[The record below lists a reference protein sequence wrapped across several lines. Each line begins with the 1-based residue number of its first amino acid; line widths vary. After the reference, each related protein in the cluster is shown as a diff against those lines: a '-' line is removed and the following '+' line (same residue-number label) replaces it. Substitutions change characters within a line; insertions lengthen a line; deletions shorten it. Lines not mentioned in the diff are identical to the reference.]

1 MIPNRG
7 APRGRTLQGH
17 GAPREHHGG
26 DTGGAKKRPP
36 NPAGPGPPSCCCAEG
51 PRAPLPTQNAAPGA
65 PGSPPRT
72 CRGQGPGPPV
82 PERVPTPRYRDAPRS
97 PGSACCEV
105 CRQRGGKKI
114 WGGTPGPLWGL
125 QLPTPCSLPH
135 TFMPRSRGKRSD
147 PTEMLEPGGTNSHVL
162 LQNTARSPAEHPL
175 GTEGGG

>member
-26 DTGGAKKRPP
+26 DTGGQRSAPQILLVLALPP
-36 NPAGPGPPSCCCAEG
+36 AAV
-51 PRAPLPTQNAAPGA
+51 PRAPVPHFQPKTQLLGHQAPP
-65 PGSPPRT
+65 PGPAG
-72 CRGQGPGPPV
+72 GQGPPV
-82 PERVPTPRYRDAPRS
+82 PERVPTPRYPDAPRS

-114 WGGTPGPLWGL
+114 WGGGGTPGPLWGL